1 MKVLTLEKKKFN
13 LARDFKQRLSEI
25 TGIENLKRKMDYHDR
40 TADSEEESKHPWS
53 KSVIDIQEERKQTR
67 IDNDTY

>member
-25 TGIENLKRKMDYHDR
+25 TGIENLKRKMDYQDR
-40 TADSEEESKHPWS
+40 TADSEEESKHP
-53 KSVIDIQEERKQTR
+53 
-67 IDNDTY
+67 

>member
-25 TGIENLKRKMDYHDR
+25 TGIENLKRKMDYHDW
-40 TADSEEESKHPWS
+40 TGDKEEESKHPWS
-53 KSVIDIQEERKQTR
+53 WSVIDI
-67 IDNDTY
+67 